1 MIFSCVLFYS
11 INFQQICEREKDIEK
26 KKEKTKLPLV
36 VFHVRPPT
44 NILLKEKFK

>member
-26 KKEKTKLPLV
+26 KKRENEITFGRIPCET
-36 VFHVRPPT
+36 T
-44 NILLKEKFK
+44 NKYFA